1 MDRMR
6 RANVECWNFKLDFWP
21 EKRSLYFSNFP
32 LIGVIWAS
40 PTATDPSTKV
50 SREMLGHNL
59 YYVRGPQFI
68 LPIPASG
75 VHNLYYFLASGVH
88 NLYYFFKSQRQG
100 SKIYTNS

>member
-50 SREMLGHNL
+50 SRDTNCFLTNLGKM
-59 YYVRGPQFI
+59 V
-68 LPIPASG
+68 
-75 VHNLYYFLASGVH
+75 
-88 NLYYFFKSQRQG
+88 
-100 SKIYTNS
+100 KID